1 MLEYQK
7 AEQLGNPRVF
17 GGVPMPQTKCEEGLR
32 DLNARPPVK
41 SANKSRKKKLRKNPR
56 VFGGVP
62 MPQTKCEEGLRE
74 LVALIERGGG
84 ANYAELKRKA
94 AGQERKQIQE
104 EEVAEKP
111 SRVWRCSDAANKM
124 RRRSARLKR
133 KAAGQERKQIQEE
146 VAELDRAYGYFCAF
160 RLLIHRS
167 VSQLIDWTEKT
178 DSASWLN
185 GWAGEALAE
194 LLRFLSSQEQFWRQ
208 NKKFDD
214 VLQRFGDRRKARA
227 PESYIAWLAGDYV
240 RAIDGE
246 WGCAALHLRSPAMLF
261 YSRERK
267 RWLKKL
273 AKLPAFS
280 PASADEWGEIV
291 YQEML
296 KDKEKIMG
304 QPEMHKA
311 TSYVGFCDFRK
322 TILRAVKSLAR
333 KPRGQVRGVTRP

>member
-104 EEVAEKP
+104 E
-111 SRVWRCSDAANKM
+111 D
-124 RRRSARLKR
+124 
-133 KAAGQERKQIQEE
+133 
-146 VAELDRAYGYFCAF
+146 AELDRAYGYFCAF

-214 VLQRFGDRRKARA
+214 V
-227 PESYIAWLAGDYV
+227 
-240 RAIDGE
+240 
-246 WGCAALHLRSPAMLF
+246 
-261 YSRERK
+261 
-267 RWLKKL
+267 
-273 AKLPAFS
+273 
-280 PASADEWGEIV
+280 
-291 YQEML
+291 
-296 KDKEKIMG
+296 
-304 QPEMHKA
+304 
-311 TSYVGFCDFRK
+311 
-322 TILRAVKSLAR
+322 
-333 KPRGQVRGVTRP
+333 